1 MKKTTNVGYIRVS
14 SADQNTAR
22 QLDGIELDRVFEDK
36 VSGATT
42 DRPQLQ
48 EMLRFIREGDTVHV
62 HSIDRLARS
71 LEDLLKLVKDLNAR
85 KIGVHFHK
93 EQLLFTGEANPM
105 QELMLSLL
113 GSVAQFERAMIKE
126 RQREGIAK
134 AKEAGVYKGRVKS
147 IDDAAI
153 RAAMQVE
160 GASFRKIAKSFGVGL
175 STVQRAMKA

>member
-1 MKKTTNVGYIRVS
+1 MANVGYVRVS
-14 SADQNTAR
+14 SVDQNTVR
-22 QLDGIELDRVFEDK
+22 QLDGVTLDRVFEDK
-36 VSGATT
+36 MSGATT

-48 EMLRFIREGDTVHV
+48 EMLKFIREGDTVHV

-71 LEDLLKLVKDLNAR
+71 LEDLLKLVKDLNTR

-134 AKEAGVYKGRVKS
+134 AKETGAYKGRTKS

-153 RAAMQVE
+153 RTAMQTE
-160 GASFRKIAKSFGVGL
+160 GASFRKVAKALDVSL
-175 STVQRAMKA
+175 SSVQRAMKA